1 MNFVHLIFYYVVEI
15 LVRALRELD
24 QQLKHLLNWI
34 EEIDF
39 ECSR

>member
-24 QQLKHLLNWI
+24 QQLKHW
-34 EEIDF
+34 EIDF